1 MTFREKAAVF
11 LGSKCMDWFF
21 LFLIIIYMGLVVANI
36 VIDDGCVSDQK
47 ILDALQA
54 LRYVEISILTLFI
67 LEIFFKTL
75 FMGLK
80 VLSSF
85 LL

>member
-1 MTFREKAAVF
+1 
-11 LGSKCMDWFF
+11 MDWFF